1 MLKGV
6 QMSDRTVALTVV
18 LDETYRVDDAEAIMN
33 AIKMIKGVSTVAA
46 NVSDVNTYISYAKAS
61 AELEKKLFKILHDER
76 EKR

>member
-76 EKR
+76 KKH